1 MVGPDPL
8 GILASGNLVVKR
20 RVEAICRAGPPIS
33 TVVLAEGRGPA
44 SLLPSPGRLCIMP
57 MRLHDCPMADAAG
70 TRFVSLLSLMAR
82 LRAEDGCPWDR
93 EQTRASLRPYVIEE
107 AYEVVQ
113 AIDEGSRDHL
123 VEELGDLLFQVV
135 FHTQLGAESGE
146 FTMED
151 VVDRVCEKMTRR
163 HPHVFGDGVV
173 ADSRE
178 ALAQWERIKRG
189 EAGSSGSVLD
199 GVPVSLP
206 ALLRA
211 QRLQTKAARVGFDWP
226 DWREAWTKVREEVG
240 EVQETLSR
248 GDDARVADELGD
260 LLFSIVNV
268 ARLRGMDAEDCL
280 RRASEKFTRR
290 FGKVE
295 TEMKAGGRTVTE
307 ASAEDLDRAW
317 EAAKAQERP
326 GYPESGLRS

>member
-1 MVGPDPL
+1 
-8 GILASGNLVVKR
+8 
-20 RVEAICRAGPPIS
+20 
-33 TVVLAEGRGPA
+33 
-44 SLLPSPGRLCIMP
+44 
-57 MRLHDCPMADAAG
+57 MADAAG

-82 LRAEDGCPWDR
+82 LRAEGGCPWDR
-93 EQTRASLRPYVIEE
+93 EQTRTSLRPYVIEE

-135 FHTQLGAESGE
+135 FHTQLGTEAGE
-146 FTMED
+146 FTMDD
-151 VVDRVCEKMTRR
+151 VVDRVCDKMTRR
-163 HPHVFGDGVV
+163 HPHVFGDRVV

-178 ALAQWERIKRG
+178 ALAQWERIKRE
-189 EAGSSGSVLD
+189 EAGSTGSALD
-199 GVPVSLP
+199 GVPASLP

-211 QRLQTKAARVGFDWP
+211 QRLQTKAARVGFDWTGWQ
-226 DWREAWTKVREEVG
+226 DAWNKVEEEVG
-240 EVQETLSR
+240 EAQEALTG

-295 TEMKAGGRTVTE
+295 TEMKAGGRMVTE
-307 ASAEDLDRAW
+307 ATAADLDRAW
-317 EAAKAQERP
+317 EAVKAQEGP
-326 GYPESGLRS
+326 GGPESGTRA

>member
-1 MVGPDPL
+1 
-8 GILASGNLVVKR
+8 
-20 RVEAICRAGPPIS
+20 
-33 TVVLAEGRGPA
+33 
-44 SLLPSPGRLCIMP
+44 
-57 MRLHDCPMADAAG
+57 MADAAG

-82 LRAEDGCPWDR
+82 LRAEGGCPWDR
-93 EQTRASLRPYVIEE
+93 EQTRTSLRPYVIEE

-135 FHTQLGAESGE
+135 FHSQLGAEAGE
-146 FTMED
+146 FTMAD
-151 VVDRVCEKMTRR
+151 VVERVCDKMTRR
-163 HPHVFGDGVV
+163 HPHVFGDRVV

-178 ALAQWERIKRG
+178 ALAQWERIKREEVG
-189 EAGSSGSVLD
+189 GPTGSALD
-199 GVPVSLP
+199 GVPAALP

-211 QRLQTKAARVGFDWP
+211 QRLQTKAARVGFDWTGWE
-226 DWREAWTKVREEVG
+226 DAWNKVEEEVG
-240 EVQETLSR
+240 EVQEALTG

-295 TEMKAGGRTVTE
+295 TEMKAGGRMVTE
-307 ASAEDLDRAW
+307 ASAADLDRAW
-317 EAAKAQERP
+317 EAVKAQEAP
-326 GYPESGLRS
+326 GQPESGTRG